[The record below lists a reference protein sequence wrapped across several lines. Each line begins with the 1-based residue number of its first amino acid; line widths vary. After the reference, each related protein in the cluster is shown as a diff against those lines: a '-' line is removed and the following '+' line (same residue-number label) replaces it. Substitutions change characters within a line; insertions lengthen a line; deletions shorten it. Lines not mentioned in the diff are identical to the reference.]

1 MNSKRIMTWA
11 GFIIVI
17 GLMIWGLV
25 AAGAKERKE
34 MGEIVLPDET
44 SETDWVRG
52 DVNAQV
58 SLVEY
63 ADFQCP
69 ACGYYAPLVKRLFE
83 SSSTTMKL
91 VFRHFPLP
99 QHMNAIPASLAAEA
113 AGKQGK
119 FWEMYDVLFEKQ
131 IEWEKVTDPQ
141 PVFEG
146 YAKTLGLN
154 IEQFSL
160 DMKSDELKKKIDGD
174 ARGGIRGKVNSTPT
188 FFINGKKITTPT
200 NYEDFKKLIDDAV
213 TPRT

>member
-17 GLMIWGLV
+17 ALITWGLV

-34 MGEIVLPDET
+34 MGDIVLPDEV

-52 DVNAQV
+52 NVDAEV

-119 FWEMYDVLFEKQ
+119 FWEMYDMLFEKQ
-131 IEWEKVTDPQ
+131 IEWEKLTDPQ
-141 PVFEG
+141 AVFEG
-146 YAKTLGLN
+146 YAKTLSLN
-154 IEQFSL
+154 LEQFSL
-160 DMKSDELKKKIDGD
+160 DMKNEELKKKIDGD
-174 ARGGIRGKVNSTPT
+174 ARGGIKGKVNSTPT

-200 NYEDFKKLIDDAV
+200 NYEDFKKLIDEAA

>member
-141 PVFEG
+141 SIFEG

-174 ARGGIRGKVNSTPT
+174 ARGGIQGKVNSTPT